1 MKLFIGL
8 IIAAAVIGGFVGA
21 EITGDDFSITGA
33 VIGGVGVFSALMG
46 LGAFFDSQERKRR
59 AREISPEMRGVFDR
73 MFGVDTQNSGKT
85 FSEAM
90 REKAKTSSQMELKD
104 SELSD
109 LEREYLVRMGGLV
122 TMMMMTCLLPKE
134 EVVKKIS
141 ENERALGYLY
151 GVHQEL
157 LTRMGL
163 YKATR
168 ARRNTKVIEKS
179 YLSILGDKDGFS
191 LLSKS
196 VPLMLKRSPEFLD
209 GVAVGMRDLEDF
221 ADKGIHPLALSRILV
236 LRQPEVQ

>member
-8 IIAAAVIGGFVGA
+8 IIAAAIIGGLAGA
-21 EITGDDFSITGA
+21 DSGFSTDGA
-33 VIGGVGVFSALMG
+33 VAGGILAFLVSPILSAFLE
-46 LGAFFDSQERKRR
+46 ARKSKQRN
-59 AREISPEMRGVFDR
+59 RELPPEVRGVFDR
-73 MFGVDTQNSGKT
+73 MFGVDTLRSGKT

-90 REKAKTSSQMELKD
+90 HEKTKMLSQTELKD

-122 TMMMMTCLLPKE
+122 TMMIMTCLLPKE

-151 GVHQEL
+151 GVHQEF

-163 YKATR
+163 YKAAR
-168 ARRNTKVIEKS
+168 ARRNTRVIEKS

-236 LRQPEVQ
+236 LGMKE